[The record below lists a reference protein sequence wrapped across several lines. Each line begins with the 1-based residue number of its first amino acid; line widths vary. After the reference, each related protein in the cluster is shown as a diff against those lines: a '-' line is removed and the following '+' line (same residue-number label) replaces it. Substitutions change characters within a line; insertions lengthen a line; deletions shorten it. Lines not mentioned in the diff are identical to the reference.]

1 MPEYWAVTVNGMVM
15 FKGMTK
21 PEAEAKAE
29 KWQGQRYKG
38 GLLKHKDYGDHVE
51 IRRDKDTETEWD
63 NRYADLK
70 QGKYQTIVKEDYI
83 QD

>member
-1 MPEYWAVTVNGMVM
+1 MPEYWAVTVNGYVM

-29 KWQGQRYKG
+29 KWQGKRYKG

-51 IRRDKDTETEWD
+51 IRRDKATEREWD
-63 NRYADLK
+63 ERYDTWKAGKPQRIIK
-70 QGKYQTIVKEDYI
+70 QYME
-83 QD
+83 